1 MLHLL
6 WRGDAKRGLE
16 ISKSPVYNQE
26 KEGTQMQDL
35 MPSVK
40 IISKIE
46 IASLTLDG
54 FFLNFG
60 YIDAVKNW
68 HLVF

>member
-1 MLHLL
+1 MASTLA
-6 WRGDAKRGLE
+6 RGCKRGLE

-26 KEGTQMQDL
+26 KEGIQMQDL

-54 FFLNFG
+54 VGCYFL
-60 YIDAVKNW
+60 
-68 HLVF
+68 LCRSL